1 MATLNLAL
9 RFLLELAGF
18 AGAGYAVYQLTD
30 GLNGAVR
37 WILAIGGGLA
47 VIGLWGFVAAPRR
60 QNGLSQAQKDVI
72 GSVILLVI
80 AGAVWIAGQPGLGI
94 GFRRAR
100 HPQRHPALRLWA
112 GRPRSVRARTGGT
125 TPVIRVVA
133 EGQWSTCWSSK
144 SG

>member
-18 AGAGYAVYQLTD
+18 AGAGYAAYQLTD

-37 WILAIGGGLA
+37 WILAIGASG
-47 VIGLWGFVAAPRR
+47 VIIGLWGFVAAPRR

-80 AGAVWIAGQPGLGI
+80 GGAVWMAGQQGLTMGFGLLLILNTILLFVFGQDARDRLEPG
-94 GFRRAR
+94 
-100 HPQRHPALRLWA
+100 
-112 GRPRSVRARTGGT
+112 RTG
-125 TPVIRVVA
+125 R
-133 EGQWSTCWSSK
+133 SR
-144 SG
+144 